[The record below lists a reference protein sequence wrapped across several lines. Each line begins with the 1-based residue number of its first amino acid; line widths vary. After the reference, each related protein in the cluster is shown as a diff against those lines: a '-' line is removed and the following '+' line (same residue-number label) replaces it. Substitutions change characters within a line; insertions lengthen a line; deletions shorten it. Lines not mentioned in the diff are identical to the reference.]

1 MMAKFQADPTSVTG
15 PNDLLKLEVMRWKL
29 DLNGME
35 LLNIRWTVTYSEAGE
50 KESGI
55 PRDPPRA

>member
-1 MMAKFQADPTSVTG
+1 M
-15 PNDLLKLEVMRWKL
+15 LKLEVMRWKL